1 MNVGDP
7 IELWNKVMKE
17 VKEKRY
23 AGPFEQIP
31 FENYIQSP
39 IGLVPKDNGKKTRLI
54 FHLSYPKGGT
64 TSLNINTP
72 KELCRVKYCEFD
84 EAVKRCLEEGV
95 LCAMV
100 KSDMSAAFRNLG
112 IKKLHWPYLVMIA
125 VSPLDGKTYFFVDKC
140 LPFGAAI
147 SCSHF
152 QAFSDTI
159 AFLMQHRMKK
169 RTVNYLDD
177 FFFAALC
184 KLLCDLQV
192 QSFLELCNDIRFPVS
207 LEKTFWGTTKLTFLG
222 MLLDSEQQIVAV
234 PEDKILKG
242 KVLLTSLLGKKENNG
257 A

>member
-1 MNVGDP
+1 MRNTEKPDEREILYYENFNLETVVSPVNADKLEEYLKQANYDPVKTDFLVKGFKEGFSIGYNGDPKVKLRAPNLTLNVGDP

-54 FHLSYPKGGT
+54 FHLSYPKGGR

-95 LCAMV
+95 SCTML
-100 KSDMSAAFRNLG
+100 KSDMSVAFRNLG

-147 SCSHF
+147 SCLHF
-152 QAFSDTI
+152 QAFSDAI
-159 AFLMQHRMKK
+159 AFLM
-169 RTVNYLDD
+169 
-177 FFFAALC
+177 
-184 KLLCDLQV
+184 
-192 QSFLELCNDIRFPVS
+192 
-207 LEKTFWGTTKLTFLG
+207 
-222 MLLDSEQQIVAV
+222 
-234 PEDKILKG
+234 
-242 KVLLTSLLGKKENNG
+242 
-257 A
+257 